1 MDVSKLEKGMWVES
15 ELGVGKVL
23 VVDKEHHTV
32 LLEGLNDEQWA
43 EDAQAV
49 EAQEQM
55 HVGCDKYY

>member
-23 VVDKEHHTV
+23 IVDKEHSTV
-32 LLEGLNDEQWA
+32 LLEGLNEEQWA
-43 EDAQAV
+43 EDAGSL

-55 HVGCDKYY
+55 HTGCDQYY

>member
-23 VVDKEHHTV
+23 IVDKEHSTV
-32 LLEGLNDEQWA
+32 LLEGLNAEQWA
-43 EDAQAV
+43 EDAGSL

-55 HVGCDKYY
+55 HTGCDQYY